1 MRPLNIQYYICWCIL
16 SGYLSVYVLSH
27 RLEWYKEQTSVLEG
41 ESYHHHS
48 LLTGGTQA
56 NATTKPQKSR
66 FSGQIVDFVSCEDLK
81 GVGSFDTTCLLNS
94 NLSRNTGFYAIGS
107 GNLEIL
113 PHVEIVCPI
122 EGCTISFNLSGNV
135 KVGQGAAIV
144 AGTVVVSAVNLT
156 LGPNSS
162 LTTSA
167 LGGIPPAHSSGT
179 PVGYDGAGGGHG
191 GRGASCTKTNHTNWG
206 GDVYAW
212 KTLSKPWAYG
222 SKGGGTSDNHKFGG
236 NGGGRVLLDI
246 KDALYINGSIYAEG
260 GDGGSL
266 GGGGSGGSIIIRA
279 QKLKGLGIVSAAGG
293 RGWGGGG
300 GGRISLN
307 CYSKQEDIKVTVH
320 AALIVNFPM
329 MASQDCPL
337 NIRDFNVESL
347 GGLSSGCSRNGGA
360 AGTYF
365 DASVLSLRVSNDNV
379 TTETETPLLDFST
392 SPLWTNVYVE
402 NNAKV
407 LVPLLWTRVQVRGQI
422 SLYCGSSIIFGLS
435 AYPVSEFELVAEELL
450 MSDSVIKVYGALR
463 VSVKMLLMLN
473 SQIEVDGGGNADVAT
488 SVLEVRNLAV
498 LKDNSVISSNANL
511 ALYGQGHLRLT
522 GQGDAIKGQ
531 RLSLSLFYN
540 ITLLPMMHK
549 VQTPV
554 IEPETYLFF
563 CSVMIYLSKKVGP
576 GSLLQAPL
584 DDDESRSSVTK
595 SLCESPTCP
604 MDLITPP
611 DDCHVNYTLS
621 FSMQV
626 CRVEDILVSGVIKG
640 SIVHIH
646 RARTIIVDTDGRIT
660 ASELGCMT
668 GVGRGNYSNGA
679 GAGAGHG
686 GKGGS
691 GFFNGVLSEGGCR
704 YGSADLPC
712 ELGSGTEGPNQSD
725 GYVAGGGMIVM
736 GSKKWPLVKL
746 DNYGFISAD
755 GQSCHKPTRNSNG
768 TIIGG
773 LGGGSGGTILLFL
786 QYLALAEQSSLSV
799 TGGYGGSLGGGGG
812 GGGRIHFH
820 WSKIQDGEEYVPLA
834 FVDGDINLSGGA
846 GSGDGVHG
854 EKGTITG
861 KKCPKGLYG
870 TFCTE
875 CPVGTYKDLEGSD
888 PNLCKSC
895 PIEHLPT
902 RAIFTHARGGV
913 TQSTCPYKCISDKYR
928 MPKCYTPFEELI
940 YTFGGPWP
948 FAFLLLCVVML
959 LAVLLST
966 LRIKLIGSG
975 CSYDSANS
983 IEHHDDNRFPY
994 FLSLSEVRGA
1004 KAEETQS
1011 HVHRMYFMG
1020 SNTFREPWHLP
1031 YSPPSA
1037 IFEIVYEDAFNR
1049 FIDEFNSVA
1058 AYEWWEGSVH
1068 SILSLLAYP
1077 CAWSWKQWRR
1087 RKKVHRLQEFVKSEY
1102 DHSCLRSCRS
1112 RALYKGMKVSLGLGT
1127 EVRTSGSPVAVTETE
1142 ADVAAAGGAEA
1153 PDADRIS
1160 AIFFSSAT
1168 IRESRRVG
1176 ATPDLM
1182 VSYID
1187 FFLGGDEK
1195 RLDMVTSI
1203 QKRFPMRIIFGGNGS
1218 YMSPYNLY
1226 SDTLLTNLIAQ
1237 HVPATVWNRLVAGLN
1252 AQLRTV
1258 RHGSI
1263 RTALVPVINWIRS
1276 HGNPQ
1281 LEFHGVKIE
1290 LGWFQATSSGYYQ
1303 LGIVVVAGDCAL
1315 HDLHLSEYLDIS
1327 DASSRNFAPV
1337 AQSSAKPTEESQ
1349 VFTSHLL
1356 SRKKITGGF
1365 NGGIINETTLKSLGY
1380 KRNYLFPFSLLLLNT
1395 RPVGRQDTVQL
1406 LITVML
1412 LADLFVTLLM
1422 LFLFYWISLGAF
1434 LAVLLILPLSL
1445 LSPFPAGLNAL
1456 FSNGPRRA
1464 SLSRVYA
1471 LWNVTSISNIG
1482 VAFICGLIHYVI
1494 TSLKSPEE
1502 ANIWHSREDDKWWLL
1517 PTILLLFKAVQA
1529 RFVDWNIANLE
1540 VKDFSLF
1547 SPDPDTF
1554 WAYES
1559 LS

>member
-1 MRPLNIQYYICWCIL
+1 MRPPKIHYHICWCIL
-16 SGYLSVYVLSH
+16 SGYLLVYVYSL
-27 RLEWYKEQTSVLEG
+27 
-41 ESYHHHS
+41 S
-48 LLTGGTQA
+48 LLSEAAEAHPSIRSHISSQ
-56 NATTKPQKSR
+56 P
-66 FSGQIVDFVSCEDLK
+66 DYFVTCEDLK

-94 NLSRNTGFYAIGS
+94 NLYRSTDIYVLGA

-113 PHVEIVCPI
+113 PHVQIVCPI
-122 EGCTISFNLSGNV
+122 EGCTISFNLSGNI
-135 KVGQGAAIV
+135 KVGQNAAVV
-144 AGTVVVSAVNLT
+144 AGTVVFSAVSLT
-156 LGPNSS
+156 MGPNSS
-162 LTTSA
+162 LNTSS
-167 LGGIPPAHSSGT
+167 LGGSPPPQTSGT

-191 GRGASCTKTNHTNWG
+191 GRGASCLKTNQSNFWG

-212 KTLSKPWAYG
+212 STLSYPWAYG
-222 SKGGGTSDNHKFGG
+222 SKGGGTSDNHIYGG
-236 NGGGRVLLDI
+236 NGGGRVLLDVN
-246 KDALYINGSIYAEG
+246 DVLYINGSVTAEG

-266 GGGGSGGSIIIRA
+266 GGGGSGGSIIVRA
-279 QKLKGLGIVSAAGG
+279 QKLKGFGVISAAGG

-307 CYSKQEDIKVTVH
+307 CYSKQEDVKVTVH
-320 AALIVNFPM
+320 
-329 MASQDCPL
+329 
-337 NIRDFNVESL
+337 
-347 GGLSSGCSRNGGA
+347 GGLSIGCSWNAGA

-365 DASVLSLRVSNDNV
+365 DASVLSLRVGNDNV

-422 SLYCGSSIIFGLS
+422 SLYYRSSIIFGLS
-435 AYPVSEFELVAEELL
+435 DFPVSEFELVAEELL

-473 SQIEVDGGGNADVAT
+473 SQIQVDGGGNTDVAT
-488 SVLEVRNLAV
+488 SVLEVRNLVV

-511 ALYGQGHLRLT
+511 ALYGQGLLKLT
-522 GQGDAIKGQ
+522 GRGDAIKGQ

-540 ITLLPMMHK
+540 IT
-549 VQTPV
+549 
-554 IEPETYLFF
+554 
-563 CSVMIYLSKKVGP
+563 VGP

-584 DDDESRSSVTK
+584 DDDESRSLVTR
-595 SLCESPTCP
+595 SLCGSPTCP

-626 CRVEDILVSGVIKG
+626 CRVEDILVNGVIKG

-646 RARTIIVDTDGRIT
+646 RARTVIVDTDGMIT
-660 ASELGCMT
+660 ASELGCRT

-686 GKGGS
+686 GRGGS
-691 GFFNGVLSEGGCR
+691 GFFNGILSEGGLE

-712 ELGSGTEGPNQSD
+712 ELGSGTQGPNESA

-736 GSKKWPLVKL
+736 GSRQWPLLRL

-755 GQSCHKPTRNSNG
+755 GQSCHRSIRNSNG
-768 TIIGG
+768 TLIGG

-786 QYLALAEQSSLSV
+786 QALALAETSTLSV
-799 TGGYGGSLGGGGG
+799 VGGCGGSMGGGGG

-820 WSKIQDGEEYVPLA
+820 WSKLATGDEYVPLA
-834 FVDGDINLSGGA
+834 FVDGAINFSGGA
-846 GSGDGVHG
+846 GSGNGLRG

-861 KKCPKGLYG
+861 RKCPKGLYG

-875 CPVGTYKDLEGSD
+875 CPVGTYKDAEGSD
-888 PNLCKSC
+888 PNLCKPCSL
-895 PIEHLPT
+895 EHLPA
-902 RAIFTHARGGV
+902 RANFVYVRGGV
-913 TQSTCPYKCISDKYR
+913 TQSNCPYKCISDKYR
-928 MPKCYTPFEELI
+928 TPKCYTPFEELI

-959 LAVLLST
+959 LALILTTV
-966 LRIKLIGSG
+966 RIKLIGSG
-975 CSYDSANS
+975 CSYNGNDS
-983 IEHHDDNRFPY
+983 IEHHDDQRFPY
-994 FLSLSEVRGA
+994 LLSLSEVRGA
-1004 KAEETQS
+1004 KSEESQS

-1020 SNTFREPWHLP
+1020 PNTFREPWHLP
-1031 YSPPSA
+1031 YSPPAA

-1049 FIDEFNSVA
+1049 FIDEINSVA

-1068 SILSLLAYP
+1068 SILSVLAYP

-1087 RKKVHRLQEFVKSEY
+1087 RKKIHRLQEFVKSEY

-1112 RALYKGMKVSLGLGT
+1112 RALYKGMKV
-1127 EVRTSGSPVAVTETE
+1127 
-1142 ADVAAAGGAEA
+1142 
-1153 PDADRIS
+1153 
-1160 AIFFSSAT
+1160 
-1168 IRESRRVG
+1168 G
-1176 ATPDLM
+1176 ATPDLL

-1203 QKRFPMRIIFGGNGS
+1203 QKRFPMRIIFGGDGS

-1258 RHGSI
+1258 RHGCI
-1263 RTALVPVINWIRS
+1263 RTALLPVINWLTT

-1303 LGIVVVAGDCAL
+1303 LGILVVAGDYTL
-1315 HDLHLSEYLDIS
+1315 YDLHHSEYLDIT
-1327 DASSRNFAPV
+1327 DATSRNFAPA
-1337 AQSSAKPTEESQ
+1337 AQNSSLKNAEESQ
-1349 VFTSHLL
+1349 AYTSHVL
-1356 SRKKITGGF
+1356 SRKKVTGGF
-1365 NGGIINETTLKSLGY
+1365 NGGVINEATLKSLGY
-1380 KRNYLFPFSLLLLNT
+1380 KRDFLFPFSLLLRNT

-1422 LFLFYWISLGAF
+1422 LLMFYWISLGAF

-1456 FSNGPRRA
+1456 FTNGPRRA
-1464 SLSRVYA
+1464 SLARVYA
-1471 LWNVTSISNIG
+1471 LWNASSISNIV
-1482 VAFICGLIHYVI
+1482 VAFICGMIHYVI
-1494 TSLKSPEE
+1494 TSVNYPE
-1502 ANIWHSREDDKWWLL
+1502 ANVWHSREDDKWWLL
-1517 PTILLLFKAVQA
+1517 PTILLLFKIVQA
-1529 RFVDWNIANLE
+1529 RFVNWNIANIE

-1559 LS
+1559 VS